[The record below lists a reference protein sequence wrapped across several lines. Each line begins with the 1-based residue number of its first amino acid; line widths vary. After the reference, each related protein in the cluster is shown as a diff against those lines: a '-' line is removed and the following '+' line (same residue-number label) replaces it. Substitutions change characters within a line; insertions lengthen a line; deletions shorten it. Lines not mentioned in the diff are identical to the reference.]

1 MAKDSKFKN
10 SQERKNPKAEMA
22 DDPPWTVF
30 GLPLQVS
37 QRTGQ
42 RACVVL
48 LFYTFVTHPEY
59 RPHTV
64 FLALVTLF
72 ALRRQNYI

>member
-1 MAKDSKFKN
+1 ME
-10 SQERKNPKAEMA
+10 QVV
-22 DDPPWTVF
+22 DPPWTVF

-37 QRTGQ
+37 QRTGT
-42 RACVVL
+42 RAFTVL

-59 RPHTV
+59 RPHVV

-72 ALRRQNYI
+72 VLRRQNYV